1 MFCVNYILN
10 ILFLIDAW
18 FSCYTLI
25 MMNKMFQNRLKE
37 LRKARKL
44 SQEDLGKVINISG
57 RNISYLEAG
66 ERSPSPE
73 ILNKLADVFDVSV
86 DYLLGRS
93 GLRQADAEQIL
104 SLFKDLP
111 QEAVNEMKDYL
122 SYIRQKYRVK

>member
-1 MFCVNYILN
+1 
-10 ILFLIDAW
+10 
-18 FSCYTLI
+18 

-93 GLRQADAEQIL
+93 GLRQAEAEQVL

-111 QEAVNEMKDYL
+111 EEAVSEMKDYL